1 MKVKIKNHMNKN
13 ELKISKDSNGSYYKS
28 LEANNENLLLHTFFV
43 PTSSLQRKN
52 LYSLSLLSSYK
63 ILSSS
68 LDLEKNRVLN
78 NRFHDERKV
87 A

>member
-13 ELKISKDSNGSYYKS
+13 ELKISKDSNGSYYKVQES
-28 LEANNENLLLHTFFV
+28 NNENLLLNTLFS
-43 PTSSLQRKN
+43 PSSLQRKN

-68 LDLEKNRVLN
+68 LELEKNRVLN
-78 NRFHDERKV
+78 NRFYERKV